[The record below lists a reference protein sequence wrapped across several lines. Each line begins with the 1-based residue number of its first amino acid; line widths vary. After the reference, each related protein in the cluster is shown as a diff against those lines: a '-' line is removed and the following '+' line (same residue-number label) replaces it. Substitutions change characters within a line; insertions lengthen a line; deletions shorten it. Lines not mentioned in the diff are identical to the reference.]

1 MCCRRGSERDAVII
15 CWQTPSFPVSV
26 RTQMHKRTTS
36 QSQATTTTAAIA
48 TTAVP
53 PQISPEPAN
62 EKTGGGGLAGSP
74 TLIDFLHSV
83 PTPLV
88 ALLVRLAPS
97 VSYIHHVAQVVS
109 WKSSW
114 VDSWLLLATWWA
126 VVLFLDPMLRSV
138 VSSVPYLRE
147 LTTS

>member
-1 MCCRRGSERDAVII
+1 
-15 CWQTPSFPVSV
+15 
-26 RTQMHKRTTS
+26 MHKRTVSQPQPTS
-36 QSQATTTTAAIA
+36 TTAAIPI
-48 TTAVP
+48 TAEP
-53 PQISPEPAN
+53 LQIPPEPAN
-62 EKTGGGGLAGSP
+62 EQTGGGGLAGSA

-97 VSYIHHVAQVVS
+97 VSYLRHVAQMVS
-109 WKSSW
+109 WQSSW

-126 VVLFLDPMLRSV
+126 LVLFVDPALRSV
-138 VSSVPYLRE
+138 VSSILYLRG